1 MQLVRVGILGSGE
14 VGRALAAGFAGLGHD
29 VKVGSRDPQKL
40 ADWASTAGPHA
51 STGTFAE
58 AARFGDILVLATLGV
73 ATEDAIRLAGIDA
86 FDGKVVIDTTNP
98 LDFSQGAP
106 RLSIGHTDSLGE
118 VVQRLL
124 PRARVVKAFNT
135 VGNRLMVNPQL
146 PGGPPDMFLG
156 GNDEDAK
163 KIVTQIC
170 KHFGWGV
177 VDLGGIEAARYLEP
191 MCMAWVLHGIRSG
204 SWTHAFKLLH
214 ASETASV

>member
-1 MQLVRVGILGSGE
+1 MQNVRVGVLGSGD
-14 VGRALAAGFAGLGHD
+14 VGRALAKGFAGLGHD

-40 ADWASTAGPHA
+40 AEWKETAGPHI

-58 AARFGDILVLATLGV
+58 AARFGDIVVLATLGV

-98 LDFSQGAP
+98 LDFSQGVPPKLA
-106 RLSIGHTDSLGE
+106 IGHTDSLGE
-118 VVQRLL
+118 VIQRLL
-124 PRARVVKAFNT
+124 SRARVVKAFNT
-135 VGNRLMVNPQL
+135 VGNALMVNPPFSAQ
-146 PGGPPDMFLG
+146 PDMFIC

-177 VDLGGIEAARYLEP
+177 VDLGGIEASRYLEA
-191 MCMAWVLHGIRSG
+191 MCMVWVLHGFRSG
-204 SWTHAFKLLH
+204 TWTHAFKLLH
-214 ASETASV
+214 RQEPQPM